1 MHKNFLSIA
10 LYWIFM
16 SEPASLLTYS
26 TEKKNF
32 DSVYERNKFYRGL
45 FGYKQTVKKNG
56 KTYEYDK
63 DGLIDEIP
71 NIRID
76 DSVFI
81 IAKKQT
87 SKAREYFTEWEPK
100 ISYHLFTVMI
110 EDQKILEKIRGNSDQ
125 DMEELE
131 E

>member
-1 MHKNFLSIA
+1 
-10 LYWIFM
+10 M
-16 SEPASLLTYS
+16 SEASLLTYS

-63 DGLIDEIP
+63 DGLMDRIP
-71 NIRID
+71 NLRID

-81 IAKKQT
+81 IAKKRT
-87 SKAREYFTEWEPK
+87 DEVRKYFVEWEPK
-100 ISYHLFTVMI
+100 VSYHIFTVLI
-110 EDQKILEKIRGNSDQ
+110 EEQDIMEKIQEDSDGNRDNDRRLEK
-125 DMEELE
+125 
-131 E
+131 

>member
-1 MHKNFLSIA
+1 
-10 LYWIFM
+10 M
-16 SEPASLLTYS
+16 SESASLLTYS

-45 FGYKQTVKKNG
+45 FGYQQTVKKNG

-63 DGLIDEIP
+63 NGLMDEIP

-100 ISYHLFTVMI
+100 ISYHIFTVMI
-110 EDQKILEKIRGNSDQ
+110 EDQKIIKKINGNTDKE
-125 DMEELE
+125 MEELE
-131 E
+131 

>member
-1 MHKNFLSIA
+1 MT
-10 LYWIFM
+10 
-16 SEPASLLTYS
+16 EASLLTYS

-56 KTYEYDK
+56 KKYEYDK
-63 DGLIDEIP
+63 DGLMDEIP

-81 IAKKQT
+81 ISEEYTEKVK
-87 SKAREYFTEWEPK
+87 EYFMEWESK
-100 ISYHLFTVMI
+100 ISYHIFTVVI
-110 EDQKILEKIRGNSDQ
+110 EKEDILEKLQKNETDGEFEN
-125 DMEELE
+125 
-131 E
+131 

>member
-1 MHKNFLSIA
+1 
-10 LYWIFM
+10 M

-56 KTYEYDK
+56 KEYEYDK
-63 DGLIDEIP
+63 DGLMDEIP

-81 IAKKQT
+81 IAEKRT
-87 SKAREYFTEWEPK
+87 ENVRDYFTKWEPK
-100 ISYHLFTVMI
+100 ISYHIFTVMI
-110 EDQKILEKIRGNSDQ
+110 EDQEILKKIRGKKDG
-125 DMEELE
+125 DVEELGE
-131 E
+131 

>member
-1 MHKNFLSIA
+1 MTD
-10 LYWIFM
+10 
-16 SEPASLLTYS
+16 ASLLTYS

-45 FGYKQTVKKNG
+45 FGYTQTVKKNG

-63 DGLIDEIP
+63 NGLMDRIP

-81 IAKKQT
+81 LAQRHRDKVKD
-87 SKAREYFTEWEPK
+87 YFVEWEPK
-100 ISYHLFTVMI
+100 VSYHIFTVVI
-110 EDQKILEKIRGNSDQ
+110 EKKDILEEIQGEDTDDGSD
-125 DMEELE
+125 DKVLE
-131 E
+131 K

>member
-1 MHKNFLSIA
+1 
-10 LYWIFM
+10 M
-16 SEPASLLTYS
+16 SEASLLTYS

-63 DGLIDEIP
+63 DGLMDGIP

-81 IAKKQT
+81 IAKRKT
-87 SKAREYFTEWEPK
+87 DEVREYFVEWEPK
-100 ISYHLFTVMI
+100 VSYHIFTVVI
-110 EDQKILEKIRGNSDQ
+110 EDEDIMDKIRGEGSGDTDLQ
-125 DMEELE
+125 K
-131 E
+131 